1 VAIRDL
7 AIISC
12 LRSGEISV
20 KDVFVD
26 RTLDSAAHERLCE
39 QLKGLRARAG
49 LTQSSLAERLGVRQA
64 FVSEYERGQRR
75 IDVLELRAIA
85 VALGRPATAVV
96 AQLDALDALLAAL
109 GE

>member
-1 VAIRDL
+1 VLSDE
-7 AIISC
+7 
-12 LRSGEISV
+12 EIYG
-20 KDVFVD
+20 VD
-26 RTLDSAAHERLCE
+26 RTRDSAAGERLGK

-49 LTQSSLAERLGVRQA
+49 LTQTALAQRLGVRQSV
-64 FVSEYERGQRR
+64 VSEYECGKRR

-85 VALGRPATAVV
+85 VEIGRPAAAVV

>member
-1 VAIRDL
+1 M
-7 AIISC
+7 
-12 LRSGEISV
+12 
-20 KDVFVD
+20 D
-26 RTLDSAAHERLCE
+26 RTIGSAAHERLCE
-39 QLKGLRARAG
+39 QLRGLRVRAG
-49 LTQSSLAERLGVRQA
+49 LTQSAVAERLGVRQA
-64 FVSEYERGQRR
+64 FVSEYERGYRR

>member
-1 VAIRDL
+1 
-7 AIISC
+7 
-12 LRSGEISV
+12 
-20 KDVFVD
+20 
-26 RTLDSAAHERLCE
+26 
-39 QLKGLRARAG
+39 
-49 LTQSSLAERLGVRQA
+49 
-64 FVSEYERGQRR
+64 VSEYERGQRR

>member
-1 VAIRDL
+1 
-7 AIISC
+7 
-12 LRSGEISV
+12 
-20 KDVFVD
+20 VD
-26 RTLDSAAHERLCE
+26 RTIDSAAHERLCE
-39 QLKGLRARAG
+39 QLRALRTRAG
-49 LTQSSLAERLGVRQA
+49 LTQSALAERLGVRQTV
-64 FVSEYERGQRR
+64 VSEYERGQRR